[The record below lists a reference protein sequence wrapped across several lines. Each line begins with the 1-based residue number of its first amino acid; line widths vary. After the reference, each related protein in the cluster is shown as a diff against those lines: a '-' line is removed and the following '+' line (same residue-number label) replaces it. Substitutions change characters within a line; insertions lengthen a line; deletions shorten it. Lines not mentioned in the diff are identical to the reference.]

1 MPRTL
6 DMPHARHLFFPAWGG
21 LRRTRTREDHH
32 GRKSSSLQFRGMSVA
47 LPRGGGTA
55 PLRAQFSRGGPL
67 VGFRV
72 LDAFRLLLPTYTSTM
87 RRRRLWVLDVF
98 RLLLPTHTSTHRRLW
113 FFDFSSGSPSRA
125 LSSSCVKTL
134 LRACRTKTMTI
145 RKKGKTTAT
154 CLIDFRA

>member
-1 MPRTL
+1 MVILMERAQMPRTL
-6 DMPHARHLFFPAWGG
+6 DMPLARHLFFPAWGG

-47 LPRGGGTA
+47 IPRGGGTA
-55 PLRAQFSRGGPL
+55 PLSSGGEALPLYAPDSHAAVHLSASGSSTSSDFS
-67 VGFRV
+67 
-72 LDAFRLLLPTYTSTM
+72 FRLTLPLIGVFGSSTS
-87 RRRRLWVLDVF
+87 
-98 RLLLPTHTSTHRRLW
+98 
-113 FFDFSSGSPSRA
+113 SSGSPSRA

-154 CLIDFRA
+154 CLI